1 MEDNIL
7 KIKRL
12 VNELNLYRNAY
23 YNESRS
29 IISDYQYD
37 TMFDEL
43 KRLEEETG
51 FIMSNSPTQTVGYEP
66 ISKFEKVT
74 HTTPMLSLDKTQDI
88 NKFIEFC
95 SKDKVVLMHKLD
107 GLTVRLV
114 YEDGKLIQANTRGDG
129 ITGDDITTNAKCFD
143 NIPLTITNKEHITLT
158 GEAIMTRDVFET
170 IKKNNPDNEY
180 KNPRNLASGT
190 LKQLNPNIVKERHI
204 KFVCWNAN
212 DLSTDGTMKNGL
224 DNASELGFTVVDR
237 YIPVDNLSVSV
248 PHCIDILKKTSDS
261 NFIPID
267 GIVAVYNNIEYGNS
281 LGGTSH
287 HFNNGFAFK
296 FYDEEE
302 TTTLREISWS
312 MGKTGDLTP
321 VAIFDPVELDGTTV
335 TRASL
340 HNVSILRE
348 LELGIGDEIIVYKS
362 NQIIPQVRRN
372 LTKSNNLI
380 IRNTCPVCGAHAS
393 IVTSES
399 SGKTVEVLRCDNPN
413 CKGKLLGKLSHY
425 VSKPAMNI
433 DGLSEATIE
442 KFMELGYIN
451 SILDIYN
458 LYTHKFDIS
467 MLDGFGETS
476 VNKLIKAID
485 KSKITTLDR
494 LLNALSIPTI
504 GSSNAKV
511 LSKYIDNDINR
522 IWELGTNNLTVIN
535 GIGPEM
541 NTAIHK
547 WFNHTDN
554 ITLVEQ
560 LIKILTFEAPVKS
573 GSTKFVGINFVVTGK
588 VLKYKNR
595 SDLESTI
602 LHNGGTLQSAVSS
615 NTNYLINNDINSNS
629 SKNKKAKE
637 LNIPII
643 TEDEFIKM
651 LGEDTS
657 VTKDIQPV
665 NLPKN
670 QGTKKKLF

>member
-12 VNELNLYRNAY
+12 VGELNIYRNAY

-29 IISDYQYD
+29 IVSDYQYD

-66 ISKFEKVT
+66 ISKFEKVK

-95 SKDKVVLMHKLD
+95 SKNEVVIMHKLD
-107 GLTVRLV
+107 GLTVRLE

-129 ITGDDITTNAKCFD
+129 ITGDIITTNAKCFD

-170 IKKNNPDNEY
+170 IKKNNPDSDY

-204 KFVCWNAN
+204 KFVVWNAN
-212 DLSTDGTMKNGL
+212 DLSTNGTMIDGL
-224 DNASELGFTVVDR
+224 DKATDLGFTVVDR
-237 YIPVDNLSVSV
+237 LVPIDNLNVSV
-248 PHCIDILKKTSDS
+248 PHCIEKLKEIS
-261 NFIPID
+261 NSKFIPID
-267 GIVAVYNNIEYGNS
+267 GIVAMYNDIAYGNS

-302 TTTLREISWS
+302 TTTLREIEWS

-348 LELGIGDEIIVYKS
+348 LELGIGDSIVVYKS
-362 NQIIPQVRRN
+362 NQIIPQVRKN
-372 LTKSNNLI
+372 LTKSNSLV
-380 IRNTCPVCGAHAS
+380 IRNTCPVCGARAS
-393 IVTSES
+393 IITSES
-399 SGKTVEVLRCDNPN
+399 NNKTVEVLRCDNPN
-413 CKGKLLGKLSHY
+413 CRGKLLGKLSHY

-433 DGLSEATIE
+433 DGLSESTLE
-442 KFMELGYIN
+442 KFMELGYIK

-485 KSKITTLDR
+485 DSKTTTVSR

-504 GSSNAKV
+504 GTSNAKV
-511 LSKYIDNDINR
+511 LASYIDNDINR

-547 WFNHTDN
+547 WFNNNDN
-554 ITLVEQ
+554 ITIIEQ
-560 LIKILTFEAPVKS
+560 LIKILTFVAPVKP
-573 GSTKFVGINFVVTGK
+573 GSAKFAGVNFVITGK

-637 LNIPII
+637 LNIAII

-657 VTKDIQPV
+657 ATKDIQPA

-670 QGTKKKLF
+670 NGAKKKLF

>member
-29 IISDYQYD
+29 IISDYEYD
-37 TMFDEL
+37 ILFDEL
-43 KRLEEETG
+43 KELEDKTG
-51 FIMSNSPTQTVGYEP
+51 FILSNSPTQTVGYEP
-66 ISKFEKVT
+66 ISKFEKVV

-95 SKDKVVLMHKLD
+95 SKNEVVLMHKLD

-224 DNASELGFTVVDR
+224 DKADDLGFTTVR
-237 YIPVDNLSVSV
+237 RFIPIHNLNTSV
-248 PHCIDILKKTSDS
+248 PYTIEKLKDIAKAS
-261 NFIPID
+261 FIPID
-267 GIVAVYNNIEYGNS
+267 GIVATYNDIAYGES
-281 LGGTSH
+281 LGKTSH
-287 HFNNGFAFK
+287 HYNNGFAFK

-302 TTTLREISWS
+302 ETILRDIEWG
-312 MGKTGDLTP
+312 MGKTGELTP

-340 HNVSILRE
+340 HNVSILKD
-348 LELGIGDEIIVYKS
+348 LKLGLGDVVVVYKA
-362 NQIIPQVRRN
+362 NQIIPQIRRN
-372 LTKSNNLI
+372 NTKSNNYTI
-380 IRNTCPVCGAHAS
+380 PTTCPICG
-393 IVTSES
+393 
-399 SGKTVEVLRCDNPN
+399 GKTAIHITANDKIVEVRKCENSN
-413 CKGKLLGKLSHY
+413 CSGKLLGKLCHY

-485 KSKITTLDR
+485 KSKTTTLDR

-547 WFNHTDN
+547 WFNNTDN

-560 LIKILTFEAPVKS
+560 LIKILTFESPIKS

-629 SKNKKAKE
+629 GKNKKAKE

-657 VTKDIQPV
+657 ATKDIQPA

-670 QGTKKKLF
+670 DRVKKKLF